1 MLRSRGNTRTGYPS
15 EVLIFSA
22 RRYFI
27 SSERKHAQLYINVV
41 TFLPSGPH
49 ITVDEN
55 AVDSK
60 TVEDVTT
67 NKLAWK
73 IAELINSRVPGVE
86 VNLSKGDICY
96 VGVQKATEN
105 RPASILV
112 R

>member
-1 MLRSRGNTRTGYPS
+1 ML
-15 EVLIFSA
+15 IISA

-27 SSERKHAQLYINVV
+27 STSELSTINSTLV
-41 TFLPSGPH
+41 LLLSSGPH